1 MAQRFLDL
9 SNGLEQR
16 LTILRFDYGT
26 GLELP
31 VKCGQGAVQL
41 LAWHTLDT
49 ARFRPAREEAR
60 CYRRSMDGYPVQL
73 EIPVAWGDMDAL
85 GHVNNTIYLR
95 WFESSRIAFFE
106 RIALSAS
113 RPEKVGPIL
122 ASTTCDYLMPVEYP
136 ATVVVG
142 ARLQRIGNTSF
153 VIEHLATKGGA
164 PVARGSAVVVLIDY
178 ETGEKVRV
186 PDEMRAAVARLGGGE
201 AAGPDCG

>member
-1 MAQRFLDL
+1 
-9 SNGLEQR
+9 
-16 LTILRFDYGT
+16 
-26 GLELP
+26 
-31 VKCGQGAVQL
+31 
-41 LAWHTLDT
+41 
-49 ARFRPAREEAR
+49 
-60 CYRRSMDGYPVQL
+60 MDGYPVQL

-113 RPEKVGPIL
+113 RPEKIGPIL

-153 VIEHLATKGGA
+153 VIEHLATKDGA

-201 AAGPDCG
+201 AAGPG